1 MVSFGCEKVRPA
13 ALCHRESAKKF
24 ALHAQN
30 TPKSAFLRLPGEL
43 FRGSAVGGAVL
54 GELFR
59 GEPEKAGCWA
69 SFVAVLWSCVFLAAR
84 WCREGRRSRGRTEIR
99 MQVPASIMPV
109 CVSSG
114 CCVTCVVELHAELG
128 EG

>member
-1 MVSFGCEKVRPA
+1 M
-13 ALCHRESAKKF
+13 
-24 ALHAQN
+24 
-30 TPKSAFLRLPGEL
+30 
-43 FRGSAVGGAVL
+43 L

-99 MQVPASIMPV
+99 MQFPASIMPV

-128 EG
+128 EGWPGLVLWTGCFEGCWLLLVVLCPLARVLVG